1 LYASAARRLT
11 TFKEPPPMQQLVV
24 FSLGSEEYGLP
35 ITTVQEIIRYA
46 RPRTIPSAPPS
57 VRGVINL
64 RGKIIPVVDL
74 KSRLGL
80 DGGDAEES
88 KIVIVEAGDVT
99 AGLIVDEVDEV
110 ITIDEDT
117 LEQAPT
123 GDVGY
128 ISAVAKVGDR
138 LLVLLDLEAMFG
150 GEGLDAELLAA

>member
-1 LYASAARRLT
+1 
-11 TFKEPPPMQQLVV
+11 M
-24 FSLGSEEYGLP
+24 
-35 ITTVQEIIRYA
+35 QEIIRST
-46 RPRTIPSAPPS
+46 RPRTIPAAPPS
-57 VRGVINL
+57 VRGVINV
-64 RGKIIPVVDL
+64 RGRIIPVVDL

-80 DGGDAEES
+80 AGGDADES
-88 KIVIVEAGDVT
+88 KIVIVEAGAVT
-99 AGLIVDEVDEV
+99 AGLIVDDVDEV

-150 GEGLDAELLAA
+150 GEGFDAGLLAA

>member
-1 LYASAARRLT
+1 
-11 TFKEPPPMQQLVV
+11 MQQLVV

-35 ITTVQEIIRYA
+35 ITQVQEIIRYS
-46 RPRTIPSAPPS
+46 RPRTIPSAPMS

-80 DGGDAEES
+80 DSVEPDES
-88 KIVIVEAGDVT
+88 KIVIIEAGSVT

-110 ITIDEDT
+110 ITVDDEQ

-123 GDVGY
+123 GDVRY
-128 ISAVAKVGDR
+128 IQAVAKVGDR
-138 LLVLLDLEAMFG
+138 LLVLLDLDAMFA
-150 GEGLDAELLAA
+150 GEGVDNEQMAA

>member
-1 LYASAARRLT
+1 
-11 TFKEPPPMQQLVV
+11 MQQLVV

-35 ITTVQEIIRYA
+35 ITTVQEIIRYT

-74 KSRLGL
+74 KSRLQL

-88 KIVIVEAGDVT
+88 KIVIVEAGGVT
-99 AGLIVDEVDEV
+99 AGLIVDDVDEV
-110 ITIDEDT
+110 LTVDPEA
-117 LEQAPT
+117 LEPAPT
-123 GDVGY
+123 GEVGY

-138 LLVLLDLEAMFG
+138 LLVLLDVDAMFG
-150 GEGLDAELLAA
+150 GEDFEGELLAA

>member
-1 LYASAARRLT
+1 
-11 TFKEPPPMQQLVV
+11 MQQLVV

-35 ITTVQEIIRYA
+35 IGAVQEIIRYT

-74 KSRLGL
+74 KSRLHI
-80 DGGDAEES
+80 DGPDAEES
-88 KIVIVEAGDVT
+88 KIVIVEAGAVT
-99 AGLIVDEVDEV
+99 AGLIVDDVDEV
-110 ITIDEDT
+110 ITVDEDM

-138 LLVLLDLEAMFG
+138 LLVLLDLDAMFAG
-150 GEGLDAELLAA
+150 DGFGAGLLAA

>member
-1 LYASAARRLT
+1 
-11 TFKEPPPMQQLVV
+11 MQQLVV

-46 RPRTIPSAPPS
+46 RPRTIPSAPAS

-74 KSRLGL
+74 KSRLAL

-88 KIVIVEAGDVT
+88 KIVIIEAGAVT

-150 GEGLDAELLAA
+150 GEGFDAELLAA

>member
-1 LYASAARRLT
+1 
-11 TFKEPPPMQQLVV
+11 MQQLVV

-35 ITTVQEIIRYA
+35 ITQVQEIIRYS
-46 RPRTIPSAPPS
+46 RPRTVPSAPMS

-80 DGGDAEES
+80 DAVEPDEA
-88 KIVIVEAGDVT
+88 KIVIIEAGAVT

-110 ITIDEDT
+110 LTVDEDQ

-128 ISAVAKVGDR
+128 IQAVAKVGDR
-138 LLVLLDLEAMFG
+138 LLVLLDLDAMFAS
-150 GEGLDAELLAA
+150 DADSDLMAA

>member
-1 LYASAARRLT
+1 VQRRQG
-11 TFKEPPPMQQLVV
+11 KRRSVSVQQLVV

-35 ITTVQEIIRYA
+35 ITQVQEIIRYS
-46 RPRTIPSAPPS
+46 RPRTIPSAPMS

-80 DGGDAEES
+80 PPDEEAES
-88 KIVIVEAGDVT
+88 KIVIIEAGSVT
-99 AGLIVDEVDEV
+99 AGLVVDEVDEV
-110 ITIDEDT
+110 ITVDEEQ

-128 ISAVAKVGDR
+128 IEAVAKVGDR
-138 LLVLLDLEAMFG
+138 LLVLLDLAAMFA
-150 GEGLDAELLAA
+150 GEGIDADLLAA